1 MRERPLLGRST
12 RPIRSLHHAV
22 VRCGAAKHDP
32 ITLIVCADAR
42 KSTAPRDATIE
53 MIDIRRFKIC
63 TGRLIVAAVLV

>member
-1 MRERPLLGRST
+1 MCEPALRGRST

-32 ITLIVCADAR
+32 ITLIVCAYAR
-42 KSTAPRDATIE
+42 KSTAPRDATFE